1 MIIYNTNITQVFNVT
16 ALLALKKS
24 DGNNLSIS
32 DIIILNSSIYIL
44 DYVSGI
50 FSFQFDGTNI

>member
-1 MIIYNTNITQVFNVT
+1 MIIYDTNITQVFNVT
-16 ALLALKKS
+16 ALALKKS
-24 DGNNLSIS
+24 DGNNLTIS
-32 DIIILNSSIYIL
+32 DIIILNSSIYVL